1 MRLVVGLLALTL
13 SGSLALA
20 DEAKAPEPQPEPA
33 PAAVIAPKAKAGLRV
48 VRILPES
55 NQALLFDKNRG
66 THVLAE
72 VGSTIGGY
80 TVDAIDEDEV
90 TLSANGKE
98 LVLGAPPA
106 RGGWRSLRE
115 ERAEKAAPKAEAAL
129 KAEPAIVDPYADAIG
144 VAGAAG
150 SAIGP
155 YANAA
160 DGSAP
165 EDPYAEPKIREVTA
179 PSPIVA
185 GDGGVRVVDAGA
197 PSDPYDATAP
207 LESLDARHA
216 PLLPTAPIVDAIPAP
231 QAKHK
236 ADPSWMS
243 PDAPAVTAA
252 VTSPD
257 AAAKSPPDA
266 QAANSAEMPADPY
279 AAGEAAAPAAPV
291 ITPTVL
297 SRSELNVALA
307 DFGKLTNLLRGS
319 FTAQGARLDV
329 VGEGSV
335 FAKAGLRSGDIVT
348 AVDNT
353 PLRSIDDAADL
364 YVRASATRAAN
375 ISVLRA
381 GKPLTLR
388 VLIH

>member
-1 MRLVVGLLALTL
+1 MRLAVGLLALTL
-13 SGSLALA
+13 SASIALA
-20 DEAKAPEPQPEPA
+20 DEARAPEPQPEPA
-33 PAAVIAPKAKAGLRV
+33 PAAPVAAATPRTKANLRV

-72 VGSTIGGY
+72 VGSTIAGY

-90 TLSANGKE
+90 TLSSNGKE
-98 LVLGAPPA
+98 LVLSAPAA

-115 ERAEKAAPKAEAAL
+115 ERAEKAAPAKKVEA
-129 KAEPAIVDPYADAIG
+129 PADPYAAAGEIVDPYATD
-144 VAGAAG
+144 AG
-150 SAIGP
+150 SAP
-155 YANAA
+155 L
-160 DGSAP
+160 
-165 EDPYAEPKIREVTA
+165 DPYAEPKVREVTA
-179 PSPIVA
+179 PTPIVA
-185 GDGGVRVVDAGA
+185 GEGGIRVAEA
-197 PSDPYDATAP
+197 TTPSDPYDDVGPA
-207 LESLDARHA
+207 
-216 PLLPTAPIVDAIPAP
+216 APIVDAGPTSS
-231 QAKHK
+231 AKHV

-243 PDAPAVTAA
+243 PPTAAPAVIAPTAE
-252 VTSPD
+252 TPT
-257 AAAKSPPDA
+257 
-266 QAANSAEMPADPY
+266 DPY
-279 AAGEAAAPAAPV
+279 GADEAPAAPV

-307 DFGKLTNLLRGS
+307 DFGKLTNVLRGG

-329 VGEGSV
+329 VADGSV
-335 FAKAGLRSGDIVT
+335 FAKAGLRSGDVVT
-348 AVDNT
+348 AVDNQ

>member
-13 SGSLALA
+13 SGSIALA

-33 PAAVIAPKAKAGLRV
+33 PTAPVAARGKAGLRV

-66 THVLAE
+66 THVLAD
-72 VGSTIGGY
+72 VGSTIAGY
-80 TVDAIDEDEV
+80 TVDAIDQDEV
-90 TLSANGKE
+90 TLSSNGKE
-98 LVLGAPPA
+98 LVLSAPST

-115 ERAEKAAPKAEAAL
+115 ERAEKAAPAKQAEA
-129 KAEPAIVDPYADAIG
+129 PADPYGPAGEIVDPYADA
-144 VAGAAG
+144 
-150 SAIGP
+150 
-155 YANAA
+155 
-160 DGSAP
+160 GSAP
-165 EDPYAEPKIREVTA
+165 LDPYAEPKVREATA

-185 GDGGVRVVDAGA
+185 GEGGVRVADASPA
-197 PSDPYDATAP
+197 DPYDAGPAP
-207 LESLDARHA
+207 RT
-216 PLLPTAPIVDAIPAP
+216 PIAPIIDAGPSP
-231 QAKHK
+231 MTKHK

-243 PDAPAVTAA
+243 PTPTPTAPATTTA
-252 VTSPD
+252 P
-257 AAAKSPPDA
+257 AAD
-266 QAANSAEMPADPY
+266 EPADPY
-279 AAGEAAAPAAPV
+279 GEPPAPV

-307 DFGKLTNLLRGS
+307 DFGKLTNVLRGG

-329 VGEGSV
+329 VAEGSV
-335 FAKAGLRSGDIVT
+335 FAKAGLRSGDIV
-348 AVDNT
+348 ASVDNV

-375 ISVLRA
+375 IAVLRG
-381 GKPLTLR
+381 GKPMTLR